1 MAAVVRLAGL
11 ALISLEIACLPALP
25 QVGMPFY
32 STVVAIYLA
41 FLGIIGG
48 ASGPLLWSAVALHLV
63 LSLLLALGSVGRTPH
78 LRPET
83 QPSCETLESW
93 LLGFG
98 ELSIP

>member
-1 MAAVVRLAGL
+1 
-11 ALISLEIACLPALP
+11 
-25 QVGMPFY
+25 MPFY

-78 LRPET
+78 
-83 QPSCETLESW
+83 
-93 LLGFG
+93 
-98 ELSIP
+98 